1 MKEYREKFIWGNFIE
16 KIKKDMNEKIK
27 KEINDMI
34 IDSSDDENE
43 TNMPKY
49 NSYYNDNFLD
59 DNDMILDE

>member
-43 TNMPKY
+43 NNMPKY
-49 NSYYNDNFLD
+49 NSYYNDNF
-59 DNDMILDE
+59 

>member
-1 MKEYREKFIWGNFIE
+1 MKEYREKFIWGNFI
-16 KIKKDMNEKIK
+16 EKIK

-43 TNMPKY
+43 NNMPKY